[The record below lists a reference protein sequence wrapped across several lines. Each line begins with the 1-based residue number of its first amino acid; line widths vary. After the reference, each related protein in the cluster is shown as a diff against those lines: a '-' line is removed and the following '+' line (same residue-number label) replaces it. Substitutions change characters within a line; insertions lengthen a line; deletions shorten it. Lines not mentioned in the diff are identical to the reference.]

1 MHTPPNGSP
10 DERIGLLLLRARKL
24 LATDPRSALS
34 AAEDALRL
42 ARASSLE
49 ERMAGA
55 LSIIAEA
62 QAIRSRFSQSLR
74 AAEEALCIHERLG
87 DRSAVSAL
95 LIIIGTCYRRT
106 DRLEEA
112 RDVFQRSLDGAQ
124 SAGRK
129 NTEADALYGLGLVEL
144 GNRSIVPAR
153 EYFARAVE
161 AGRAAD
167 APSAV
172 AAALQGFGLSHFTCC
187 EWRKAMEWYEQA
199 LSVALPTGNLPLITH
214 IRCNMTTS
222 LMRTGDIER
231 ALRMERRNLR
241 VLERLGDRRS
251 MRIALN
257 SIALM
262 CRSLGD
268 YDEAMKAQIR
278 SLEIAE
284 ELNDRRGIVIVLNN
298 LGELYELFGDDAT
311 GLEYF
316 MRGERIA
323 REIADTP
330 LQVLMMEHVARNYR
344 RLGMR
349 AKALMHALHALRLA
363 RDADDGDGELT
374 LLNLLGLLYLDAGD
388 PGRGAHYLERALEAA
403 RANSTL
409 DMESQ
414 ILQSMAAI
422 EEGRGQPGK
431 AREYLEQAYAVA
443 VRNHHDERCHELL
456 ERLADSCARAGDYQ
470 GSAAYRRAYQQS
482 AATIFSDAR
491 VHRIRSLVAEFERAA
506 WRSEAKTLQLDDQE
520 IEAAAKM
527 ADTDLDIRLRKLR
540 PGSMQ
545 EGERAYGPHA
555 ALPFDAA
562 VAGAGNDNRG
572 ARYRVEAF
580 GALRL
585 WVNDTEITG
594 RAWGRKRARD
604 LFKLLLVRYRRP
616 VTIDEIIEHLWD
628 GKMAEGTELLVM
640 NAISHLRRVLE
651 PGRRAHARTSVI
663 TGINRTYLLDLGDEA
678 LIDFIRFKESLAGAR
693 RAGDASGELAGY
705 GRAIELYRDDFLK
718 EDYYADWTASERELL
733 KDAFLAA
740 LESAGNLAL
749 ERGESEMA
757 LEYARRLIAA
767 DATSIEGYRIM
778 LAALRIQN
786 RMNDIAAL
794 RRQCHDAFQREYGTA
809 VPSQLAALFGQEGDP

>member
-1 MHTPPNGSP
+1 MG
-10 DERIGLLLLRARKL
+10 
-24 LATDPRSALS
+24 TDPRSSLC

-49 ERMAGA
+49 EWAARA
-55 LSIIAEA
+55 LHAIAEA
-62 QAIRSRFSQSLR
+62 QAIRSRCSQSLR
-74 AAEEALCIHERLG
+74 AAEEALCIYERLE
-87 DRSAVSAL
+87 DRAAVSAL
-95 LIIIGTCYRRT
+95 LIIIGTCHRRT
-106 DRLEEA
+106 DRLEQA
-112 RDVFQRSLDGAQ
+112 GDAFRRSLDGARA
-124 SAGRK
+124 AGQK
-129 NTEADALYGLGLVEL
+129 KTEAEALYGLGLVEL
-144 GNRSIVPAR
+144 GNRAIAPAR
-153 EYFARAVE
+153 ALFARAVE

-199 LSVALPTGNLPLITH
+199 LAVALPTRNLSLITH
-214 IRCNMTTS
+214 IRCNMTIS

-262 CRSLGD
+262 SRSLGD
-268 YDEAMKAQIR
+268 YDEALKAQIR
-278 SLEIAE
+278 SLEVAE
-284 ELNDRRGIVIVLNN
+284 EMSDRRGMVIVLSN

-316 MRGERIA
+316 MRGEKIA
-323 REIADTP
+323 AEIDDTS
-330 LQVLMMEHVARNYR
+330 LQVLMMEHVARKYR

-349 AKALMHALHALRLA
+349 SKALMHALHALRLA
-363 RDADDGDGELT
+363 RGAQDHDGELA
-374 LLNLLGLLYLDAGD
+374 LLNLLGLLHLDAGD
-388 PGRGAHYLERALEAA
+388 PERGAQYLEHALEAA
-403 RANSTL
+403 RATSTL

-422 EEGRGQPGK
+422 EEGRGQP
-431 AREYLEQAYAVA
+431 ARARDYLEQAYAVA
-443 VRNHHDERCHELL
+443 VRNHHDEHCHELL
-456 ERLADSCARAGDYQ
+456 ERLADSCARAGDHQ
-470 GSAAYRRAYQQS
+470 GSAAYRRAYQRS

-491 VHRIRSLVAEFERAA
+491 VHRIRSLVAEFERSA
-506 WRSEAKTLQLDDQE
+506 WRSEAENLQLDAQE
-520 IEAAAKM
+520 IEAAARM
-527 ADTDLDIRLRKLR
+527 ADTDLDLRLRKLHR
-540 PGSMQ
+540 SVARES
-545 EGERAYGPHA
+545 EGAREPHGA
-555 ALPFDAA
+555 AAA
-562 VAGAGNDNRG
+562 GRSGATATADAGNDSRG

-651 PGRRAHARTSVI
+651 PGRRAHARSSVI
-663 TGINRTYLLDLGDEA
+663 AGINRTYLLDLGDDA
-678 LIDFIRFKESLAGAR
+678 AIDFIRFKDVLAVAR
-693 RAGDASGELAGY
+693 RAGDAGEELAGY
-705 GRAIELYRDDFLK
+705 GHAIELYRDDFLK
-718 EDYYADWTASERELL
+718 EDYYAGWAASERELL
-733 KDAFLAA
+733 KDACLAA

-757 LEYARRLIAA
+757 LEYARRLLAA

-778 LAALRIQN
+778 LGVLRGQN
-786 RMNDIAAL
+786 RRNDIAAL
-794 RRQCHDAFQREYGTA
+794 RKQCHDAFQREYGTA
-809 VPSQLAALFGQEGDP
+809 VPSHLAALFGQESAA